1 LIEYLKKLAPK
12 LPESGMP
19 IRDVI
24 KRVTES
30 CRTFKPHPELPRKA
44 VEQLIAE
51 KYIEKKNGRI
61 FYCYQRPPCDIDMSL
76 FNQNTLMQ

>member
-1 LIEYLKKLAPK
+1 
-12 LPESGMP
+12 
-19 IRDVI
+19 
-24 KRVTES
+24 
-30 CRTFKPHPELPRKA
+30 
-44 VEQLIAE
+44 LIAE